1 MRPNHA
7 SGLVAGK
14 VTLVTGG
21 GAGIGQAASFRLANE
36 GASVVVADIDAD
48 AGAGTVQ
55 QIQGSGGVATFV
67 RTDVTSEADVEALVG
82 QTIAVY
88 GRLDAAF
95 NNAGTPGAIGV
106 IDQYS
111 EEDWERAI
119 DLNAKST
126 FLCMKHEIR
135 AMLDNGGGAI
145 VNCSATSGERGT
157 PARIPAAVA
166 AKHAIEG
173 LTRNA
178 TLQYAGRG
186 IRTNCIRPGWILSA
200 AVRARYAAEPDQ
212 AKARLA
218 EIPMERFGEP
228 EELAEAVVWL
238 CSDRASY
245 VTGTFINLDG
255 GYLSR

>member
-1 MRPNHA
+1 MGSNDA
-7 SGLVAGK
+7 GGLVAGK
-14 VTLVTGG
+14 VALVTGS
-21 GAGIGQAASFRLANE
+21 GAGIGQAAARKLAAE
-36 GASVVVADIDAD
+36 GASVVVVDIDAD
-48 AGAGTVQ
+48 AGNGTVES
-55 QIQGSGGVATFV
+55 IRGEGGEATFV
-67 RTDVTSEADVEALVG
+67 RADVTSEADVEALVA
-82 QTIAVY
+82 QAVETY

-95 NNAGTPGAIGV
+95 NNAGTPGAVGT

-111 EEDWERAI
+111 EEDWDRAT

-135 AMLDNGGGAI
+135 SMLESGGGAI
-145 VNCSATSGERGT
+145 VNCSATSGERGV

-178 TLQYAGRG
+178 TLQYSARG
-186 IRTNCIRPGWILSA
+186 IRTNCIRPGFVLSD
-200 AVRARYAAEPDQ
+200 VIRAKYEAEPEE
-212 AKARLA
+212 AEKRLA
-218 EIPMERFGEP
+218 SVPMERFGEP
-228 EELAEAVVWL
+228 QELAEAVVWL

-255 GYLSR
+255 GYLSN